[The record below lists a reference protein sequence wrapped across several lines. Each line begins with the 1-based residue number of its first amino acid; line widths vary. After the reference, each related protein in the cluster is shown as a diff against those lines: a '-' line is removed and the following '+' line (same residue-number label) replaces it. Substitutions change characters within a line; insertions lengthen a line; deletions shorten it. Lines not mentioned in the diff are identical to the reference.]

1 MVTGYSTFPDIYNR
15 CNWNDSILNIYFF
28 FWTSFLYLPSFYFFT
43 VFIIYWFFSKRLSI
57 IFFGLFYVYNTELL
71 DFLTNNYNYGSL
83 NPLLL
88 EVNLLLT
95 NNLNRIHPFIFYVS
109 TILLFVFV
117 LQILEISSR
126 KNNYR
131 FGVILNLKSHFTN
144 WVTFYNLLALFLGS
158 WWAFQEGTWGG
169 WWNWDSS
176 EVFGLEFFLLTLYI
190 MHTSLRYFTLVS
202 WVWILN
208 FSTILIW
215 ITYFFIQLNFDLVS
229 HNFGVKFF
237 FFFNNKLFFLVS
249 LATLFLLLFYFI
261 KTLTYVTSNQNLT
274 SLVSG
279 QNLNVVTIKTFLY
292 LAVLYLFWGLVIL
305 LTFYPLLGYFI
316 YNLTSWNIFNFTV
329 TYNLL
334 NYFFLFML
342 SYFIKTQSKVNNW
355 LLFLLPLI
363 TWNFWFLLLTSCN
376 FKTFTSSIHSLLI
389 LFFLLNVC
397 SYQFLFLYPLE
408 SFYPNTSL
416 TAKNFYWSH
425 DKINILDT
433 LFLEEISL
441 GHYDLREWLVGWNFY
456 LYSNTLAL
464 NNFQLLVSTY
474 HVSNLY
480 KLTETPFSY
489 FIWIENE
496 YTLILLL
503 PILTLSYIFYRN
515 SFSRVRY

>member
-1 MVTGYSTFPDIYNR
+1 MITGYSSFPDIYNR
-15 CNWNDSILNIYFF
+15 CNWNDSILNIYYF
-28 FWTSFLYLPSFYFFT
+28 FWTSFLYLPSFYFF
-43 VFIIYWFFSKRLSI
+43 VAFIIYWFFSNHFSVVFVG
-57 IFFGLFYVYNTELL
+57 FFFVYNTELL
-71 DFLTNNYNYGSL
+71 DFLINNCNYGSS

-117 LQILEISSR
+117 LQILVTVSR
-126 KNNYR
+126 SNNYW
-131 FGVILNLKSHFTN
+131 FGLILKLKHHFTA

-176 EVFGLEFFLLTLYI
+176 EVFGLEFFLLTLYV
-190 MHTSLRYFTLVS
+190 MHTSLRYFSTIS

-237 FFFNNKLFFLVS
+237 FFFNNKLFFLIS
-249 LATLFLLLFYFI
+249 LTTLFLVIFYKVKSLTHFI
-261 KTLTYVTSNQNLT
+261 SNKHLTNLSPIQNLRT
-274 SLVSG
+274 FKIE
-279 QNLNVVTIKTFLY
+279 NFLY
-292 LAVLYLFWGLVIL
+292 LTVLYLFWSLVIL

-334 NYFFLFML
+334 NYFFLFIL
-342 SYFIKTQSKVNNW
+342 SYFIKTQSRVDN
-355 LLFLLPLI
+355 LLLPLLPLV
-363 TWNFWFLLLTSCN
+363 TWNFWFLLLTSCS
-376 FKTFTSSIHSLLI
+376 FKTFTSSIHSLLV

-408 SFYPNTSL
+408 SFHPNTSL
-416 TAKNFYWSH
+416 TETSFYWSH

-441 GHYDLREWLVGWNFY
+441 GHFNLRAWLFSWNFY

-464 NNFQLLVSTY
+464 NNFQLLVSTC

-480 KLTETPFSY
+480 KLTESPFTY

-496 YTLILLL
+496 YTLILIL
-503 PILTLSYIFYRN
+503 PILALSYVFYRN
-515 SFSRVRY
+515 SFSRIR